1 MSETQTAETD
11 ITGGTRIILITT
23 HGEQPSAYIFYTA
36 DELLAR
42 LREADADGR
51 FGTIIETDSL
61 STADDVDRAI
71 TRLGEAQGT
80 YAARFASLSEAYETL
95 MSTSNEH
102 CNAHNHGEMGKCLA
116 SAREV
121 MRVAILAG
129 DAYECDECDA
139 HCFGQAV
146 VCDECGESDCPGC
159 AAAHDCLH
167 GA

>member
-1 MSETQTAETD
+1 MTETQTDETD
-11 ITGGTRIILITT
+11 ITGGTRVILITT
-23 HGEQPSAYIFYTA
+23 HGEHPRVYVFYTA
-36 DELLAR
+36 DELLDR

-102 CNAHNHGEMGKCLA
+102 CNNHNHGEMGKCRA
-116 SAREV
+116 SAREIL
-121 MRVAILAG
+121 RVARIEGEA
-129 DAYECDECDA
+129 
-139 HCFGQAV
+139 
-146 VCDECGESDCPGC
+146 DECGGCGEIIFEHSSVSCAECGEYCCMTC
-159 AAAHDCLH
+159 AAVHACE
-167 GA
+167 